1 MSGLLV
7 IGAHPDDEVL
17 LAGGTLAACAAAG
30 HETGVVCL
38 TRGELGPISD
48 AALATRATLGAVR
61 LDELRASCA
70 ELGTVLVKCWRRP
83 DGSLSW
89 SDRSAIVRQL
99 VGVLG
104 AQEPEAVITFGE
116 DGLYYHPDHIATYEL
131 VRRAVKSMPEPPALY
146 RSVWPKPIM
155 SSFGAELRG
164 RGLSDD
170 LWELTPED
178 FGTEDLDGSFA
189 IDVRP
194 FVQRKLAALRAHRT
208 QVPDHHALAAID
220 RGLAERF
227 LGTEWFAPLDGE
239 SHWLRGV
246 LER

>member
-30 HETGVVCL
+30 HQTGVVCL
-38 TRGELGPISD
+38 TRGELGPIAD

-61 LDELRASCA
+61 LGELRSSCA
-70 ELGTVLVKCWRRP
+70 ELGTVLIKCWRRP
-83 DGSLSW
+83 DGSLRW

-99 VGVLG
+99 ADVFD
-104 AQEPEAVITFGE
+104 AHRPDAVITFGE

-131 VRRAVKSMPEPPALY
+131 VRRAVKSVPDPPALY

-155 SSFGAELRG
+155 SSFGAELRR

-178 FGTEDLDGSFA
+178 FGTEDLKDSFA

-194 FVQRKLAALRAHRT
+194 FVPRKLAALQAHRT
-208 QVPDHHALAAID
+208 QIPDRHALAEID
-220 RGLAERF
+220 RGLAVRF
-227 LGTEWFAPLDGE
+227 LGTEWFAPLEGASD
-239 SHWLRGV
+239 WLRRV
-246 LER
+246 LGR

>member
-1 MSGLLV
+1 VSGLLV

-38 TRGELGPISD
+38 TRGELGPIAD

-61 LDELRASCA
+61 LGELRASCT
-70 ELGTVLVKCWRRP
+70 ELGTVLIKCWRRP
-83 DGSLSW
+83 DGSLRW

-99 VGVLG
+99 VGVL
-104 AQEPEAVITFGE
+104 AEQEPEAVITFGE

-131 VRRAVKSMPEPPALY
+131 VRRAVKSVPDPPALY
-146 RSVWPKPIM
+146 RSVWPKPVM
-155 SSFGAELRG
+155 SAFGGELRR
-164 RGLSDD
+164 RGVSDD
-170 LWELTPED
+170 LWDLTPED
-178 FGTEDLDGSFA
+178 FGTEDLEDSFE

-208 QVPDHHALAAID
+208 QVPDHHALAGID
-220 RGLAERF
+220 RELAERF
-227 LGTEWFAPLDGE
+227 LGTEWFAPLEGASD
-239 SHWLRGV
+239 WLRRV
-246 LER
+246 LGR